1 MAQSS
6 VSRLDASERG
16 SSDIP
21 SSAQSNQQLNGETS
35 LTKYAEALS
44 ASGEDSIAAD
54 LALDLVLHDILQR
67 VCGATNAT
75 GGAIALWRQGE
86 IVCRATNGEG
96 VPELGVRL
104 DLKSGLSA
112 ECVRGRAPQYCADT
126 KTDPRVNASL
136 CEQLE
141 VRSIAVAPIIFGQDL
156 LGIIE
161 VLSATPQTFHDAEGE
176 ILRSFANEI
185 AETVERAAELQIR
198 SRVPD
203 NGSSEAEKKP
213 AVTVEQ
219 NENITGP
226 DPEPRKRDVF
236 SDILLASLILVS
248 ITLGWM
254 LGRLQSRKPH
264 SKSATP
270 QSASVPAAGTSS
282 QVSEEQPKISVPSP
296 EDEPATSDGLVVSRN
311 GKVVFRIAPGA
322 NSGTSAAVSKPGTP
336 TRNDQSSLRLAPAI
350 AESYLLTRVEPEYP
364 EKARVKGIQGS
375 VTLDAFVATNGSVEK
390 LIAISGNPEL
400 IEAATNAVRQW
411 KFSTFLHDGQPA
423 EFVTR
428 VTVIFRLPQ

>member
-6 VSRLDASERG
+6 VSRLDASEPG
-16 SSDIP
+16 SSDPP
-21 SSAQSNQQLNGETS
+21 SSAQSNQPLNGESS
-35 LTKYAEALS
+35 LTKYVEALS

-54 LALDLVLHDILQR
+54 LALDLVLHEILQR
-67 VCGATNAT
+67 VCGTTNAT

-126 KTDPRVNASL
+126 TTDPRVNASL

-141 VRSIAVAPIIFGQDL
+141 VRSIAVAPIISGQDL

-161 VLSATPQTFHDAEGE
+161 VLSAAPGTFHDAERE
-176 ILRSFANEI
+176 TLRNFANEI

-198 SRVPD
+198 SRVPE
-203 NGSSEAEKKP
+203 NGSNEAEKKT
-213 AVTVEQ
+213 AVTVDDAQ
-219 NENITGP
+219 SVTVP

-236 SDILLASLILVS
+236 GDMLLALLILVS

-254 LGRLQSRKPH
+254 LGRIQWRKPQL
-264 SKSATP
+264 KAATQ
-270 QSASVPAAGTSS
+270 QSAPATASS
-282 QVSEEQPKISVPSP
+282 QLSEEEPNVSPPSA
-296 EDEPATSDGLVVSRN
+296 ENEPVTSDGLVVSRN
-311 GKVVFRIAPGA
+311 GKVVFRMPPGA
-322 NSGTSAAVSKPGTP
+322 NSGSSAGVNKPGTP
-336 TRNDQSSLRLAPAI
+336 SPLRLAPAI
-350 AESYLLTRVEPEYP
+350 ADSYLVTRVEPEYP
-364 EKARVKGIQGS
+364 EKARVKGIQGP
-375 VTLDAFVATNGSVEK
+375 VTLDAFVATDGSVEK
-390 LIAISGNPEL
+390 LVAINGNPEL

-411 KFSTFLHDGQPA
+411 KFRAFLHDGQPA

-428 VTVIFRLPQ
+428 VTVVFRLPQ